1 VRQRGAGLARLERL
15 GQAEVQDLD
24 RLLGRDLDVGRLEVA
39 MDDALLVRR
48 LERRADLDAQ
58 PKRLVGG
65 QRADGQAVGQAVALD
80 QFQDER
86 DGGIGLFQAVDAA
99 DVRVVERGQEPGFP
113 LEARHPVRVGRK
125 LRWKR
130 LERHVATELAVA
142 RPPDLA
148 HAATAEGRDDLV
160 RSDACAGGER
170 HVRRDSI

>member
-65 QRADGQAVGQAVALD
+65 QRADSQAVGQAVALD
-80 QFQDER
+80 QLQDER
-86 DGGIGLFQAVDAA
+86 DGAVRLLQAVDAA
-99 DVRVVERGQEPGFP
+99 DVRVVERGQER
-113 LEARHPVRVGRK
+113 ARTAGRT
-125 LRWKR
+125 
-130 LERHVATELAVA
+130 HSVAA
-142 RPPDLA
+142 RA
-148 HAATAEGRDDLV
+148 
-160 RSDACAGGER
+160 
-170 HVRRDSI
+170 RRGW